1 MKKKEQILVS
11 KHTQIA
17 LKVMSLVVIPTLTL
31 LISQATSLS
40 KIKGK
45 KSNVISMKAFYI
57 YYNLKTNGI
66 INGIYNLYN

>member
-17 LKVMSLVVIPTLTL
+17 LKVMSLVVFPTLTL
-31 LISQATSLS
+31 LTSQAASLS